1 MSQLLASGGQSI
13 GVSASTSVLPRFAA
27 AAAAAAAA
35 AKSLQWCLTLCDPIG
50 LISAY
55 CIMVVV
61 WWWVIDATKNI
72 LICA

>member
-27 AAAAAAAA
+27 AAAAAAA
-35 AKSLQWCLTLCDPIG
+35 KSLQWCLTLCDPIG

-55 CIMVVV
+55 YIMVVV